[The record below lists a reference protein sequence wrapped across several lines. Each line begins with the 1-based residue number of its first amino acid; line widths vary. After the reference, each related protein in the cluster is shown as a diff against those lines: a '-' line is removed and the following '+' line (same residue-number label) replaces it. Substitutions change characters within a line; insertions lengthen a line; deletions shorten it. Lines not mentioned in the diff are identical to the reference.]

1 MIATRLLHLH
11 GCNGSA
17 AACQQ
22 FITWVAA
29 FECIPAAHANQPR
42 ASPNGQKQTSQKSVV
57 VPIPPASK
65 QHSNDNRETDN
76 KPEEKKNRGTCA

>member
-1 MIATRLLHLH
+1 V
-11 GCNGSA
+11 GPNGFFGS
-17 AACQQ
+17 
-22 FITWVAA
+22 VAA
-29 FECIPAAHANQPR
+29 ILAQTRRLAA
-42 ASPNGQKQTSQKSVV
+42 SGQKQTSQKSVV